1 MIAGDVCLE
10 TGIEEAIFS
19 WIQAKIRY
27 GRLENIESDRSFLIR
42 DARIGWQ
49 VIKMSNPN
57 LRSAWNKLL

>member
-1 MIAGDVCLE
+1 MIAGDVRLE
-10 TGIEEAIFS
+10 TGTEEAIFS

-27 GRLENIESDRSFLIR
+27 GKLENIESDRSFLVR